1 MSDDGD
7 GEDEVGPPS
16 NVIFFAPGQKRPPKR
31 ATNEPPKTEKRVVHV
46 GIPTLPQ
53 GEINMAELARNATNP
68 SKRAYAA
75 YIMRKRSIPYQ
86 EIAELLEYPSAEHAR
101 GAVAGFIASVEGKPE
116 TVEVMRQTLI
126 GTMEDSLRRSITF
139 AGADYFEDA
148 DGNRYPNENRLAWH
162 KELRQ
167 DVEVLA
173 RISGAQAAAQLRL
186 LSPESEELDAIVL
199 EIERAQGRVPVE
211 ADDVLVLDVIEIG
224 DEASG

>member
-1 MSDDGD
+1 MSDDDDDTGK
-7 GEDEVGPPS
+7 PPN
-16 NVIFFAPGQKRPPKR
+16 NVITFIPGKKPKTR
-31 ATNEPPKTEKRVVHV
+31 AKNEPEAEKKRVIRV
-46 GIPTLPQ
+46 GIPTVPSSQLD
-53 GEINMAELARNATNP
+53 MAELTRNATNP

-86 EIAELLEYPSAEHAR
+86 EIADILEYPSAEHAR

-116 TVEVMRQTLI
+116 TVEVMRATLV
-126 GTMEDSLRRSITF
+126 GTMEDSLRRSIDF
-139 AGADYFEDA
+139 ASADYFEDS

-186 LSPESEELDAIVL
+186 LSPESEELDNIVRQL
-199 EIERAQGRVPVE
+199 ELAAGRSVVE
-211 ADDVLVLDVIEIG
+211 AEDVLVLDVVEIE
-224 DEASG
+224 DEASGT

>member
-1 MSDDGD
+1 MSDD
-7 GEDEVGPPS
+7 ESTPPS
-16 NVIFFAPGQKRPPKR
+16 NVIVFRPGKKPPTR
-31 ATNEPPKTEKRVVHV
+31 AKNEPPAEKKPVVRV

-53 GEINMAELARNATNP
+53 GQVDMETLRRNATNP

-75 YIMRKRSIPYQ
+75 YVMRKRSVPYQ

-126 GTMEDSLRRSITF
+126 GTMEDSLRRSIEF

-148 DGNRYPNENRLAWH
+148 DGNRYANENRLAWH

-186 LSPESEELDAIVL
+186 LSPESEELDQIVRQL
-199 EIERAQGRVPVE
+199 EIAAGRSVAE
-211 ADDVLVLDVIEIG
+211 AEDVLILDVIQ
-224 DEASG
+224 DEASDG

>member
-1 MSDDGD
+1 MSDDEGK
-7 GEDEVGPPS
+7 PPS
-16 NVIFFAPGQKRPPKR
+16 NVITFVPGQKRPKTR
-31 ATNEPPKTEKRVVHV
+31 AKNEPAKAEKKVIRVA
-46 GIPTLPQ
+46 IPSLPQ
-53 GEINMAELARNATNP
+53 GEMDMETLRRNATNP

-75 YIMRKRSIPYQ
+75 YVMRKRSIPYQ
-86 EIAELLEYPSAEHAR
+86 EIAELLEYPSSEHAR

-139 AGADYFEDA
+139 ASADYFEDA
-148 DGNRYPNENRLAWH
+148 DGNRYPNEARLAWH

-186 LSPESEELDAIVL
+186 LSPESEELDELVL
-199 EIERAQGRVPVE
+199 AIERAQGRTPVE
-211 ADDVLVLDVIEIG
+211 ADDVLVLDVVEIE
-224 DEASG
+224 DESSA

>member
-1 MSDDGD
+1 
-7 GEDEVGPPS
+7 
-16 NVIFFAPGQKRPPKR
+16 
-31 ATNEPPKTEKRVVHV
+31 
-46 GIPTLPQ
+46 
-53 GEINMAELARNATNP
+53 
-68 SKRAYAA
+68 
-75 YIMRKRSIPYQ
+75 MRKRSIPYQ

-139 AGADYFEDA
+139 ASADYFEDA

-186 LSPESEELDAIVL
+186 LSPESEELDEIVRRL
-199 EIERAQGRVPVE
+199 ELAEGRVPVE
-211 ADDVLVLDVIEIG
+211 ADDVLVLDVIEI
-224 DEASG
+224 EAEGSG